1 MPTCV
6 QLSFLGLLPGPGR
19 SGSFVPQPCA
29 LPDCAVG
36 TGKLFWAGR
45 CPCHYWHL
53 GVLCTT
59 WKSQSRL
66 ETAHHGNW
74 DAVSAAECEESQA
87 VPARRACTQIR
98 WAGAQG
104 GQTAA
109 LFGVLLS
116 CLSSLFKSFVRPV
129 MHVPITLTT
138 AFTAFLAVLLRTWR
152 QCLCNALSMLT
163 AESHV

>member
-1 MPTCV
+1 MAALF
-6 QLSFLGLLPGPGR
+6 LSLVLSLTALLGLVSSSGR
-19 SGSFVPQPCA
+19 EDVLATIGTLVSSAQHGSRRA
-29 LPDCAVG
+29 G
-36 TGKLFWAGR
+36 WKL
-45 CPCHYWHL
+45 H
-53 GVLCTT
+53 TM
-59 WKSQSRL
+59 
-66 ETAHHGNW
+66 EIGN
-74 DAVSAAECEESQA
+74 AVSAAECEESQA